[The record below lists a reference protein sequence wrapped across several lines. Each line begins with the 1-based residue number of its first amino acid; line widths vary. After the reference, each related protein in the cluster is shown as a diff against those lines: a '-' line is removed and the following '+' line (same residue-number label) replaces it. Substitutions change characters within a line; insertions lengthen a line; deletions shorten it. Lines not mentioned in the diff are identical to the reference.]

1 MDKNT
6 TIGFILIAIILI
18 GFSWLN
24 KPSEEQLAARKR
36 YNDSIA
42 LVNQA
47 KEQGMKKIEEEQT
60 AATPEQ
66 KVTTTENDPFAAILN
81 GEEEFVTLENDLL
94 KLTFSNKGGFVYS
107 AQLKE
112 FKTHDS
118 LPLILFDGKDE
129 NHFNLAFLTSNNRIL
144 NTGEL
149 YFKPFVTK
157 TDSTDNLTMRLTI
170 DSASYIDFNYTLPK
184 DNYMMDIAIVP
195 HNMQQILDSRN
206 QGVELTWTGKI
217 RQQEKS
223 RKFEGRYTTLN

>member
-1 MDKNT
+1 MKNSLTFFRIMDKNT

-144 NTGEL
+144 NRQGS
-149 YFKPFVTK
+149 V
-157 TDSTDNLTMRLTI
+157 SNRL
-170 DSASYIDFNYTLPK
+170 LPK
-184 DNYMMDIAIVP
+184 PTAPTI
-195 HNMQQILDSRN
+195 
-206 QGVELTWTGKI
+206 
-217 RQQEKS
+217 
-223 RKFEGRYTTLN
+223 